1 MRGVILAAGRGSRL
15 NGAAASRPNA
25 WSKRAASTLVERQI
39 RALRRAGIDDIAVV
53 VGCQADRVRR
63 ACGHARYL
71 C

>member
-15 NGAAASRPNA
+15 NGVAAEAP
-25 WSKRAASTLVERQI
+25 KCLVEVGGITLVERQI
-39 RALRRAGIDDIAVV
+39 RALRAAGVNDITIV

-63 ACGHARYL
+63 VWARGYL